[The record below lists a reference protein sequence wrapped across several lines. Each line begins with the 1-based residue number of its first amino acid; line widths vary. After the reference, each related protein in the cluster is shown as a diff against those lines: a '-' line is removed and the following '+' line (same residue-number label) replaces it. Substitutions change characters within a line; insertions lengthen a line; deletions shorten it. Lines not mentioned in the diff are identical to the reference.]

1 MSTAICVTLIILVGI
16 GISLLVSYLLS
27 KTLLKGESSTFT
39 LELPPYRVPQIGRI
53 IYTSLIDRTLFVLS
67 RAVVVAIPA
76 GVITWLLANITIGD
90 MTILNHIALF
100 LDPIGKFSIVL

>member
-1 MSTAICVTLIILVGI
+1 M
-16 GISLLVSYLLS
+16 
-27 KTLLKGESSTFT
+27 LKGESSTFT

-100 LDPIGKFSIVL
+100 LDPPFKLTRLNFTSLTNPLSTLPNILLEFPLSLIISIPE